1 MALQL
6 RKVVPGL
13 SVAVWLCALV
23 SAGALILIT
32 SYLHRLTEQVDAN
45 LQSVR
50 AAEEIQLQLLLHSRS
65 LNQAGLLSAPELRAG
80 AARAQANVLRW
91 LDTARQHVGTE
102 EERTILATLENEV
115 DVYFAK
121 QAELADEDLAPLER
135 YTQATRLLAVAY
147 DHAEELLRVNV
158 TQASLARARSARWDR
173 IATAIG
179 FCVAIAL
186 LLITAA
192 FIVGAHRIVYRP
204 LLSLGETIR
213 RYAARDYTA
222 RVQERGPEEVRAIGR
237 AFNEMADELERYRAQ
252 QLLFVTSVAHDLRNP
267 LAAMKAAVEASGAV
281 GSTRSPSHPKLMA
294 LVSRQ
299 IDVLVRMIS
308 DLLDGA
314 RIESGDFALNLAL
327 HDARDLVRD
336 AVGLFSPV
344 APLHELVA
352 SLPSEPLKI
361 RCDSG
366 RMSQIINNL
375 LSNAIKYSPSGGRV
389 EIRAIARG
397 NGVAIEVT
405 DQGIGIP
412 EGELAAIFE
421 PFRRGREVS
430 GTIHG
435 VGIGLSVVRRLVEAH
450 GGTISVSSTVGVGST
465 FVLWMPG
472 SSEHAEWTD
481 RVPPERARH
490 GPSKPIRVSDD
501 RPRSGAP

>member
-32 SYLHRLTEQVDAN
+32 SYLHQLTDEVDAN

-65 LNQAGLLSAPELRAG
+65 LNQAGLMSAPELRAS
-80 AARAQANVLRW
+80 AAQAQADVVWW
-91 LDTARQHVGTE
+91 LDTARQYVETE
-102 EERTILATLENEV
+102 EERTIFARLETEL
-115 DVYFAK
+115 DVYFSK
-121 QAELADEDLAPLER
+121 QAELAEDDLAPLER
-135 YTQATRLLAVAY
+135 YAQATQLLAAAY
-147 DHAEELLRVNV
+147 DQAEELLRVNV
-158 TQASLARARSARWDR
+158 QQASSATERSAKWDR

-179 FCVAIAL
+179 FSVAIAL
-186 LLITAA
+186 LLLTAS
-192 FIVGAHRIVYRP
+192 FIIGAHRIVYRP

-213 RYAARDYTA
+213 RYAARDYAA
-222 RVQERGPEEVRAIGR
+222 RAQERGPEEVRAIAR
-237 AFNEMADELERYRAQ
+237 AFNAMADQLERYRAQ
-252 QLLFVTSVAHDLRNP
+252 QLTFVASVAHDLRNP
-267 LAAMKAAVEASGAV
+267 LAAMKAAVEASAAV
-281 GSTRSPSHPKLMA
+281 GNTRSPPHPRLMA

-308 DLLDGA
+308 DLLDGV

-336 AVGLFSPV
+336 AVALFSPV

-352 SLPSEPLKI
+352 SVPSEPLRI
-361 RCDSG
+361 RCDSA
-366 RMSQIINNL
+366 RMTQIINNL

-389 EIRAIARG
+389 ELRATARDD
-397 NGVAIEVT
+397 GVAIEVM
-405 DQGIGIP
+405 DSGIGIP
-412 EGELAAIFE
+412 ESEQAAIFE
-421 PFRRGREVS
+421 PFRRGRAVN

-450 GGTISVSSTVGVGST
+450 GGMISVSSTVGVGST
-465 FVLWMPG
+465 FKLWLPG
-472 SSEHAEWTD
+472 PPGQAKWTNEV
-481 RVPPERARH
+481 RQEPARRS
-490 GPSKPIRVSDD
+490 PNEPMRESDD
-501 RPRSGAP
+501 GPRSGAQ